1 MRGFIVDAHPMAI
14 LTSVFA
20 ALGSY
25 YPEAN
30 PSLQGQTLFTKQDQ
44 ASIQNMDKQIYRLI
58 GKAPTLAAMAYRV
71 RQGRHFV
78 TPPPGLS
85 YTGSYASRTCHNA
98 DILTQCK
105 RSFLYQMDCL
115 GQQDYRPNPVLER
128 ALDILFLL
136 HADHELNAST
146 TTVLQAASSLTDP
159 YSAIS

>member
-1 MRGFIVDAHPMAI
+1 MTVDAHPMSI

-30 PSLQGQTLFTKQDQ
+30 PSLQGQNLFTKKDK

-71 RQGRHFV
+71 RQGRHFI

-85 YTGSYASRTCHNA
+85 YTESY
-98 DILTQCK
+98 
-105 RSFLYQMDCL
+105 
-115 GQQDYRPNPVLER
+115 VLVYER
-128 ALDILFLL
+128 KQIG
-136 HADHELNAST
+136 
-146 TTVLQAASSLTDP
+146 
-159 YSAIS
+159 